1 MESEILNLIH
11 SRYPGLYLFIKG
23 AVSTIKHLQSKRRL
37 RHILKVKRVLYLEF
51 GAGDRKGVNGWIT
64 MDIARDSDIFWD
76 VRRGIPFPDGSVSK
90 IYSSH
95 FMEHLTFKEGQRF
108 LKECKR
114 VLRRGGIFSV
124 CVPNARLYLEAYVM
138 NRSLDENRYFGLNK
152 SAFNRTT
159 RIDYANYTAY
169 MDGQHKYMFDEE
181 NLLFIMNS
189 IGFQRVRRRVFNPE
203 LDREIRDFESIYAEA
218 EA

>member
-1 MESEILNLIH
+1 M
-11 SRYPGLYLFIKG
+11 
-23 AVSTIKHLQSKRRL
+23 
-37 RHILKVKRVLYLEF
+37 
-51 GAGDRKGVNGWIT
+51 
-64 MDIARDSDIFWD
+64 
-76 VRRGIPFPDGSVSK
+76 
-90 IYSSH
+90 
-95 FMEHLTFKEGQRF
+95 
-108 LKECKR
+108 KECKR